1 MSTRALFQIFTCMR
15 IFVPLNLYSV
25 AIFKKNFCRAKKAEA
40 LNKQRRSLPPMSATP
55 VAPQLQP
62 LQAQNDLPGSLTR
75 SNSIAPFTTLAPKVG
90 LFRTRK

>member
-1 MSTRALFQIFTCMR
+1 MLSSNFE
-15 IFVPLNLYSV
+15 
-25 AIFKKNFCRAKKAEA
+25 KNFCRAKKAEA